1 MKSKKTTM
9 FEAIGDQGL
18 MTDGDWIESK
28 DQDLNGDV
36 RLIQLADIGDG
47 VFLNKSR
54 KYVTSETVEKLR
66 CTLIKKGDVLIAR
79 MPDPL
84 GRACVFPDLKQPA
97 ITAVDICIVR
107 TCRND
112 INPDWL
118 AYYLNSPDIRLQIQ
132 NQAQGATRARV
143 PTGKLKKL
151 DVQIPSITD
160 QCRIAARL
168 KSQLAEVEKA
178 RKAAEVQIADA
189 EALSA
194 GYLREAFEGKNMEQW
209 LSVPLGDAGE
219 VASGITLGRKTK
231 DERLREV
238 PYLRVANVK
247 DGYLDL
253 AEIKTIEATEK
264 EIEKWRLQ
272 ADDILLT
279 EGGDPDKL
287 GRGTFWSGELPECI
301 HQNHIFRVR
310 FPSDKYLPEF
320 ISAQIGSPYG
330 KTYFLAHAK
339 KTTGIATINQK
350 VLKAFPLF
358 SPPLEK
364 QKEVMTCLSEKLKET
379 QKITARFRKRLD
391 EISILPNRLLS
402 QAFDMD

>member
-1 MKSKKTTM
+1 MKSKNTTM

-54 KYVTSETVEKLR
+54 KYVNSETVERLR

-132 NQAQGATRARV
+132 SHAQGATRARV

-151 DVQIPSITD
+151 DVQIPSTTD
-160 QCRIAARL
+160 QRRIAARL
-168 KSQLAEVEKA
+168 KAQLTEVEKA
-178 RKAAEVQIADA
+178 RKAAEAQLHDMQLLEMKTIETIFSELDTVLKAKIGDLAQTTSGSTPSRSQINYWKPA
-189 EALSA
+189 EIPWVKTA
-194 GYLREAFEGKNMEQW
+194 
-209 LSVPLGDAGE
+209 E
-219 VASGITLGRKTK
+219 VAFAPITSTEESISRKALQECSLTLLPTK
-231 DERLREV
+231 TVL
-238 PYLRVANVK
+238 VAMYGQGKTRGQSAILEMAATTNQACFAILPNETWEPEFLYYWLK
-247 DGYLDL
+247 RSYLDL
-253 AEIKTIEATEK
+253 RVLSED
-264 EIEKWRLQ
+264 RGGNQ
-272 ADDILLT
+272 ANLNGAL
-279 EGGDPDKL
+279 
-287 GRGTFWSGELPECI
+287 
-301 HQNHIFRVR
+301 
-310 FPSDKYLPEF
+310 
-320 ISAQIGSPYG
+320 
-330 KTYFLAHAK
+330 
-339 KTTGIATINQK
+339 
-350 VLKAFPLF
+350 LKAFEVPTPEKSVQRKIVEKVGL
-358 SPPLEK
+358 SLE
-364 QKEVMTCLSEKLKET
+364 
-379 QKITARFRKRLD
+379 
-391 EISILPNRLLS
+391 EINLVYESCNRTLADIQQIPNRLLS
-402 QAFDMD
+402 KAFEMN